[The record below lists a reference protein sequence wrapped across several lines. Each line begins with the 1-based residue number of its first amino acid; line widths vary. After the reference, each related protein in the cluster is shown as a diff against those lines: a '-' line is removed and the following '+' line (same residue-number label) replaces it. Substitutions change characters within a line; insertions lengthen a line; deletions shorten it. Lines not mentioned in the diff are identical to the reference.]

1 MKDDTKN
8 KINKLISVRWII
20 PYHFSLVYC
29 GPSFYFMIPLIQSVC
44 STSVMYIE
52 LVYRFGKRNSMPMM
66 LSVTEYTHPLCAVFW
81 YSCHIQ
87 NIKRVKIILLFL
99 ILFIRD
105 AYVKRRVFTLIFKR
119 ILYSMSSLLNR
130 RRNMR
135 YYRLHSSGV

>member
-1 MKDDTKN
+1 
-8 KINKLISVRWII
+8 
-20 PYHFSLVYC
+20 
-29 GPSFYFMIPLIQSVC
+29 MIPLIQSVC

-130 RRNMR
+130 RRNRR
-135 YYRLHSSGV
+135 YIETFNWTMNILNIFWSSSIVSSKRITMVMYSSFKSCN